1 MESTPVSSD
10 SFVRQ
15 ILQSTVSKQM
25 ETDKNRMLA
34 LIQIKTQQESIS
46 QKVQLAEGSLDVY
59 A

>member
-25 ETDKNRMLA
+25 ETDKKRMVA
-34 LIQIKTQQESIS
+34 LIQLKTQQESIN
-46 QKVQLAEGSLDVY
+46 QKVQIAESSLDVY